1 VKDVRVP
8 ESYRAKVR
16 YRKKANGRW
25 VWRSRSVTK
34 VRYVTQQQTVA
45 NPAYTA
51 VLAAAQDI
59 YTNHQPPPYNAG
71 TCW

>member
-1 VKDVRVP
+1 MVP
-8 ESYRAKVR
+8 ESYRAKAR
-16 YRKKANGRW
+16 YRAKVHGRW
-25 VWRSRSVTK
+25 VWRSRHVIK

-51 VLAAAQDI
+51 VLAAARDV
-59 YTNHQPPPYNAG
+59 YTRQPPPGNAG